1 MGSSAQ
7 RRAVRAFRESKAWI
21 DDALEAIDPESLR
34 NVVALASN
42 WAAVFAAVSVSVA
55 IACVGSAWT
64 RPERAGLYRLV
75 SASNVVLAAAIVA
88 LLGYCR
94 FRCRAILARREGR
107 SQRISASAAR
117 DDDARLR
124 VCANCDTPFPP
135 RYRPSATTHKFKCA
149 TCGLA
154 AKRPKLKPREES
166 SSPTN
171 AAVSAISGSG
181 VVRRAAAFSLTEA
194 PAAAAASADRADPVV
209 DAEKKDPTALKRAT
223 QRVEAAQRRTRAREE
238 AREREAE
245 AEAER
250 VELRRLVE
258 EARERKAEAALR
270 AVEEERER
278 AHLADLERTR
288 LEDEA
293 RKVAEEAE
301 EARRAEAARGLEGG
315 GGGETT
321 FEPRGERAKER
332 GGDGANASGGLS
344 QHPSAGAPSKHP
356 REPPSRAS
364 SSSRLAAPAKV
375 IPAPRAPAVARA
387 ADPTAGRASA
397 KAAPPR
403 QKKRRPGAEGP
414 ARARPASL
422 PLGRGRGSPPDANP
436 AFGGGRVLLHAFIGP
451 RPRPRLGGA
460 RRPRPAAASDGA
472 DGPRRGRGGAPR
484 ARGGRGPP
492 PARGGGVRAVRPARV
507 AVDLRGDD
515 GVPGGYG
522 GGGGGA
528 EREEEEEEREEEEA
542 SGGSTAAR
550 ERRGCRRCR
559 R

>member
-75 SASNVVLAAAIVA
+75 AASNVVLAAAIVA

-117 DDDARLR
+117 DDDALLR

-171 AAVSAISGSG
+171 AAVSATSGSG

-315 GGGETT
+315 GGGGETFARAGSERKNAAAT
-321 FEPRGERAKER
+321 ARTPPEASRNNLRRARRRNTRG
-332 GGDGANASGGLS
+332 
-344 QHPSAGAPSKHP
+344 
-356 REPPSRAS
+356 
-364 SSSRLAAPAKV
+364 SRL
-375 IPAPRAPAVARA
+375 
-387 ADPTAGRASA
+387 SA
-397 KAAPPR
+397 
-403 QKKRRPGAEGP
+403 
-414 ARARPASL
+414 
-422 PLGRGRGSPPDANP
+422 
-436 AFGGGRVLLHAFIGP
+436 
-451 RPRPRLGGA
+451 RPRPRGSP
-460 RRPRPAAASDGA
+460 RPR
-472 DGPRRGRGGAPR
+472 R
-484 ARGGRGPP
+484 
-492 PARGGGVRAVRPARV
+492 
-507 AVDLRGDD
+507 
-515 GVPGGYG
+515 
-522 GGGGGA
+522 
-528 EREEEEEEREEEEA
+528 
-542 SGGSTAAR
+542 
-550 ERRGCRRCR
+550 
-559 R
+559 

>member
-75 SASNVVLAAAIVA
+75 AASNVVLAAAIVA

-117 DDDARLR
+117 DDDAILR

-315 GGGETT
+315 GGGGET
-321 FEPRGERAKER
+321 FARGERAKER
-332 GGDGANASGGLS
+332 GGDGAHASGLS
-344 QHPSAGAPSKHP
+344 QHPSAGAPSRP
-356 REPPSRAS
+356 REPPQRAS

-387 ADPTAGRASA
+387 ADPTADRASA

-403 QKKRRPGAEGP
+403 QKSAVPAPRDPRERAQPLSPSGAGAAPRPTQTQPLAGGGFSSTPSSPP
-414 ARARPASL
+414 APAPASAGLVDLDPPL
-422 PLGRGRGSPPDANP
+422 PPMAPMAP
-436 AFGGGRVLLHAFIGP
+436 AAGGEALRAP
-451 RPRPRLGGA
+451 GGA
-460 RRPRPAAASDGA
+460 ALPPLAAASARFDPLGS
-472 DGPRRGRGGAPR
+472 RSIFGGMMVS
-484 ARGGRGPP
+484 
-492 PARGGGVRAVRPARV
+492 PAVTAGGGE
-507 AVDLRGDD
+507 
-515 GVPGGYG
+515 
-522 GGGGGA
+522 GA